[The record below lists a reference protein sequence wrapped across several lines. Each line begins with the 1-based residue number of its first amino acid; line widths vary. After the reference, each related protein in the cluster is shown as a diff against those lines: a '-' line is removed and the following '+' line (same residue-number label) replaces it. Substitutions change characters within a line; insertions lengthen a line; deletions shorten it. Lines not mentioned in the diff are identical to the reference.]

1 MNLHKIFGTTPGKGM
16 QPKEVIAYSV
26 AGFGQNMI
34 CALVASYIMLF
45 YTDAVGLLPGGVA
58 MLMLGNRLFDA
69 CNDPIMGSIVDRT
82 RSRWGKLRPYLLFTP
97 IPIAI
102 ITVIC
107 FTTFPEASYTFKF
120 TYATVTYV
128 IWGILY
134 TILDVPYWG
143 LSTAMTS
150 DTHKRSI
157 VLSVA
162 RIVCTAGYGV
172 VTLAVPV
179 IVGSI
184 QRGVTGGL
192 ALEEIPL
199 EMQEEMRMAIA
210 AALRPGFFWI
220 AVAVVLVATPML
232 FVGFK
237 GTVERYYEDTPPLP
251 LGQNLLLLFKN
262 KPLMLIVLAGILGSL
277 KTVFMTGGVYF
288 AKYCLG
294 NSDYYTIITLTAVP
308 GGLGASL
315 LMPWLSKRY
324 GKKNVFIYSHIF
336 GGLVLLAMYFVG

>member
-120 TYATVTYV
+120 TYATVTCNL
-128 IWGILY
+128 GHSLY
-134 TILDVPYWG
+134 HP
-143 LSTAMTS
+143 
-150 DTHKRSI
+150 
-157 VLSVA
+157 
-162 RIVCTAGYGV
+162 VC
-172 VTLAVPV
+172 
-179 IVGSI
+179 
-184 QRGVTGGL
+184 
-192 ALEEIPL
+192 
-199 EMQEEMRMAIA
+199 
-210 AALRPGFFWI
+210 
-220 AVAVVLVATPML
+220 
-232 FVGFK
+232 
-237 GTVERYYEDTPPLP
+237 
-251 LGQNLLLLFKN
+251 
-262 KPLMLIVLAGILGSL
+262 
-277 KTVFMTGGVYF
+277 
-288 AKYCLG
+288 
-294 NSDYYTIITLTAVP
+294 
-308 GGLGASL
+308 SL
-315 LMPWLSKRY
+315 LGPLHRHDLGY
-324 GKKNVFIYSHIF
+324 PQALHR
-336 GGLVLLAMYFVG
+336 A